1 MHELF
6 LTSHIAND
14 DLSRS
19 VRILQGY
26 CGMKP
31 VSLLQR
37 RLMWEGPRMR
47 TNLKGIDPG
56 FIMRQPMPMVQVA
69 WRALHDQLVRQSY
82 IMTLVYDVS
91 PDDFGKV
98 EANPTEEKP

>member
-1 MHELF
+1 
-6 LTSHIAND
+6 
-14 DLSRS
+14 
-19 VRILQGY
+19 
-26 CGMKP
+26 
-31 VSLLQR
+31 
-37 RLMWEGPRMR
+37 MWEGPRMR